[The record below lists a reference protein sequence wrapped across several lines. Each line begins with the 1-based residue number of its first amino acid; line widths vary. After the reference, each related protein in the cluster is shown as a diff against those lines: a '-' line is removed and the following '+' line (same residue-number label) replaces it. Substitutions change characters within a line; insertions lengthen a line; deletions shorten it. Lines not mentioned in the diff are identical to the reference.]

1 MDVQAQM
8 NLPPPPP
15 PSNLESAMCW
25 PKHDLSTSGI
35 EKVLDPNI
43 HVYKEPIPPCLPDP
57 CFPTY
62 PPCNVNKPQ
71 QPGNPVMEGTKW
83 CSRAN
88 EPAEKVLRLQFK

>member
-43 HVYKEPIPPCLPDP
+43 HVYKEPIPPCHHAFLTPASQP
-57 CFPTY
+57 I
-62 PPCNVNKPQ
+62 PPA
-71 QPGNPVMEGTKW
+71 M
-83 CSRAN
+83 
-88 EPAEKVLRLQFK
+88 